1 MIVLRNWMRRK
12 WVRFFLP
19 ILSAFLLALSLC
31 YPSVGFIEWVALV
44 PFALFLFEAVEG
56 EKVSF
61 RRAYVWGLG
70 FFWVYYALVY
80 HWFFYMYPLDF
91 LGLSAGVSV
100 IVVMLACFGVS
111 LLQAVPSA
119 FLVPLFLVA
128 SRGRSVSRF
137 RLLPPFLAAA
147 LWCVMEWS
155 LTLTWAGVPW
165 SRLALGQTSMLAVI
179 QSASLFGP
187 YFITFLIVAV
197 NFLVGYGLFFNK
209 RLAPALGA
217 LLLAVNVAVG
227 GVLLAIDGESTQP
240 LRVAAV
246 QGNISSAQKW
256 GEDGLIISLTRY
268 TELTQL
274 AAFRGADL
282 VVWPESVI
290 PYDLNEDDVMLSYLG
305 KLASSEGIHLVI
317 GSFEKQ
323 GDINHNAL
331 FAFDPQGQLN
341 PTAYAKRRLVPF
353 GEFIPMEKFI
363 KTVVPLLADLN
374 ARSADLDPGEG
385 SNIIHT
391 ELGNIGGIICF
402 DSIYEELSRASVL
415 DGAQLLVIS
424 TNDSWFSDSAALS
437 MHNRQSVLRAV
448 ENGRY
453 VIRAANTGISS
464 IISPTGEI
472 LDSLGALEDGIVVK
486 DVYLRDSLT
495 LYTRMG
501 NVIIW
506 LSVALYLA
514 VISFDITRKIL
525 SRRR

>member
-1 MIVLRNWMRRK
+1 MIV
-12 WVRFFLP
+12 V
-19 ILSAFLLALSLC
+19 
-31 YPSVGFIEWVALV
+31 
-44 PFALFLFEAVEG
+44 
-56 EKVSF
+56 
-61 RRAYVWGLG
+61 
-70 FFWVYYALVY
+70 
-80 HWFFYMYPLDF
+80 
-91 LGLSAGVSV
+91 
-100 IVVMLACFGVS
+100 
-111 LLQAVPSA
+111 
-119 FLVPLFLVA
+119 
-128 SRGRSVSRF
+128 
-137 RLLPPFLAAA
+137 
-147 LWCVMEWS
+147 
-155 LTLTWAGVPW
+155 
-165 SRLALGQTSMLAVI
+165 
-179 QSASLFGP
+179 
-187 YFITFLIVAV
+187 V

-209 RLAPALGA
+209 RFAPALGA

-227 GVLLAIDGESTQP
+227 GVLLAIDGESSQP
-240 LRVAAV
+240 LRVAAA

-274 AAFRGADL
+274 AAFRDADL

-305 KLASSEGIHLVI
+305 KLASSEGIHLIV

-331 FAFDPQGQLN
+331 FAFDPQGKLN

-501 NVIIW
+501 NVIVW

>member
-1 MIVLRNWMRRK
+1 
-12 WVRFFLP
+12 
-19 ILSAFLLALSLC
+19 
-31 YPSVGFIEWVALV
+31 
-44 PFALFLFEAVEG
+44 
-56 EKVSF
+56 
-61 RRAYVWGLG
+61 
-70 FFWVYYALVY
+70 
-80 HWFFYMYPLDF
+80 
-91 LGLSAGVSV
+91 
-100 IVVMLACFGVS
+100 
-111 LLQAVPSA
+111 
-119 FLVPLFLVA
+119 
-128 SRGRSVSRF
+128 
-137 RLLPPFLAAA
+137 
-147 LWCVMEWS
+147 
-155 LTLTWAGVPW
+155 
-165 SRLALGQTSMLAVI
+165 
-179 QSASLFGP
+179 
-187 YFITFLIVAV
+187 
-197 NFLVGYGLFFNK
+197 
-209 RLAPALGA
+209 
-217 LLLAVNVAVG
+217 
-227 GVLLAIDGESTQP
+227 
-240 LRVAAV
+240 
-246 QGNISSAQKW
+246 
-256 GEDGLIISLTRY
+256 
-268 TELTQL
+268 
-274 AAFRGADL
+274 
-282 VVWPESVI
+282 
-290 PYDLNEDDVMLSYLG
+290 
-305 KLASSEGIHLVI
+305 
-317 GSFEKQ
+317 
-323 GDINHNAL
+323 
-331 FAFDPQGQLN
+331 
-341 PTAYAKRRLVPF
+341 
-353 GEFIPMEKFI
+353 MEKFI

-501 NVIIW
+501 NVIVW

>member
-1 MIVLRNWMRRK
+1 
-12 WVRFFLP
+12 
-19 ILSAFLLALSLC
+19 
-31 YPSVGFIEWVALV
+31 
-44 PFALFLFEAVEG
+44 
-56 EKVSF
+56 
-61 RRAYVWGLG
+61 VWGLG

-91 LGLSAGVSV
+91 LGLSAGVSL

-111 LLQAVPSA
+111 LLQAVTSA

-128 SRGRSVSRF
+128 SRGRSTTRF
-137 RLLPPFLAAA
+137 RFLTPFLAAA

-197 NFLVGYGLFFNK
+197 NFLVGYGLFFNQ

-256 GEDGLIISLTRY
+256 GEDGLIISLTQY

-472 LDSLGALEDGIVVK
+472 LDSLGALENGIVVK

-501 NVIIW
+501 NVIVW